1 MVLVPSEWSASMQ
14 CIIMV
19 SEYTD
24 NVVLLEV
31 FAVFMF
37 VVFMFVVFVLGK
49 WVFEEAGVL
58 VPGHPAPPRRRVQSR
73 VTTLE
78 HS

>member
-24 NVVLLEV
+24 NVHLEV
-31 FAVFMF
+31 FVVFVLF
-37 VVFMFVVFVLGK
+37 VVFMVVVFVLGK

-58 VPGHPAPPRRRVQSR
+58 VLGHPAPPRRRVQSR
-73 VTTLE
+73 VTTLQ
-78 HS
+78 HC

>member
-19 SEYTD
+19 SENTD
-24 NVVLLEV
+24 NVVHLEV
-31 FAVFMF
+31 FVVFVLF
-37 VVFMFVVFVLGK
+37 VVFMVVVFVLGK

-58 VPGHPAPPRRRVQSR
+58 VLGHPAPPRRRVQSR
-73 VTTLE
+73 VTTL
-78 HS
+78 

>member
-1 MVLVPSEWSASMQ
+1 MQ

-31 FAVFMF
+31 FVVFAVFVF

-58 VPGHPAPPRRRVQSR
+58 VLGHPAPPRRRVQSR
-73 VTTLE
+73 VTTL
-78 HS
+78 

>member
-31 FAVFMF
+31 FVVFA
-37 VVFMFVVFVLGK
+37 VFMFVVFVLGK

-58 VPGHPAPPRRRVQSR
+58 VLGHPAPPRRRVQSR

>member
-1 MVLVPSEWSASMQ
+1 MVPSEGSASMQ

-31 FAVFMF
+31 FVVFAVFMF
-37 VVFMFVVFVLGK
+37 VLFVLGK
-49 WVFEEAGVL
+49 WVFEEVGVL
-58 VPGHPAPPRRRVQSR
+58 VLGHPAPPRRRVQSR
-73 VTTLE
+73 VTTL
-78 HS
+78 